1 MTDAYITNDQEM
13 IAASRK
19 ALPEPVDLESIA
31 SKALVKVLD
40 IYGTLERM
48 VMTAA
53 ARRLS
58 VSREID
64 RRREAA
70 ARRFRLERAF
80 LAPSRAFVAAGSR
93 GR

>member
-1 MTDAYITNDQEM
+1 VKILDVYGILDRMITT
-13 IAASRK
+13 AS
-19 ALPEPVDLESIA
+19 V
-31 SKALVKVLD
+31 
-40 IYGTLERM
+40 
-48 VMTAA
+48 
-53 ARRLS
+53 RRQA

-70 ARRFRLERAF
+70 ARRFRLKRAL